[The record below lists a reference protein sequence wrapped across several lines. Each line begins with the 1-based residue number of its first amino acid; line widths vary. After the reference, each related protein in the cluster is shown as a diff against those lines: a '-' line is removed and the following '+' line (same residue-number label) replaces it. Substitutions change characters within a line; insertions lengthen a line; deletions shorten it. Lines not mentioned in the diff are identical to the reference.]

1 LVYLHERSATT
12 FSPAENTHRQPADRT
27 RAACQREEA
36 LISQRYYGIHV
47 ECYSGYRGEE
57 EPRRFIFQ
65 DSKLEVIEILD
76 RWLDP
81 GHRYF
86 KVKAG
91 DGGVYILRHA
101 AHSGLW
107 ELTVYLEG
115 KK

>member
-1 LVYLHERSATT
+1 
-12 FSPAENTHRQPADRT
+12 
-27 RAACQREEA
+27 
-36 LISQRYYGIHV
+36 
-47 ECYSGYRGEE
+47 
-57 EPRRFIFQ
+57 
-65 DSKLEVIEILD
+65 LEVIEILD

-86 KVKAG
+86 KVQAG

-107 ELTVYLEG
+107 ELTVYLQG